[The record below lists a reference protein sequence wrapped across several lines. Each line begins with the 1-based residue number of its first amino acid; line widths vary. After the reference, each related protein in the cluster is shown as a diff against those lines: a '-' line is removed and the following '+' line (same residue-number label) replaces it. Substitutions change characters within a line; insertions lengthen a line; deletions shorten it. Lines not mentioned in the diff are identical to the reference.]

1 MPLRR
6 ETSLDKEEF
15 SASKPTPLDKASIKD
30 LIYSM
35 RRNVR
40 EMDTFGV
47 AARLILHKGVE
58 IVRWTY
64 CWRCW
69 MHRWIYI
76 ILLGFY
82 TVPDDTVCQICVWFM
97 LDFIACMG
105 QLNQD
110 RLLFM

>member
-30 LIYSM
+30 LIHSM
-35 RRNVR
+35 RRIVC

-64 CWRCW
+64 RWRCW

-76 ILLGFY
+76 ILLGFIPFLMIRFAKY
-82 TVPDDTVCQICVWFM
+82 AFGSCWISLLVWV
-97 LDFIACMG
+97 
-105 QLNQD
+105 N
-110 RLLFM
+110 